1 MITNY
6 KIVCLVQF
14 NKIEFESSAILALS
28 ATVVSYYVEVVL
40 SDSESL
46 SRKSS
51 TGTTRL
57 VSTTVALRAKIALP
71 PLPTLCLACPVASLS
86 LFRLLC

>member
-57 VSTTVALRAKIALP
+57 VSTTVALRAKIALD
-71 PLPTLCLACPVASLS
+71 SNS
-86 LFRLLC
+86 ILLN

>member
-1 MITNY
+1 MRLL
-6 KIVCLVQF
+6 KKLARVSELVHDGIRHWLHSECSRQCV
-14 NKIEFESSAILALS
+14 EGSSAILALS

-57 VSTTVALRAKIALP
+57 VSTTVALRAKIALD
-71 PLPTLCLACPVASLS
+71 SNS
-86 LFRLLC
+86 ILLN

>member
-28 ATVVSYYVEVVL
+28 ATVVSYYVEVVPYVIHA
-40 SDSESL
+40 E
-46 SRKSS
+46 
-51 TGTTRL
+51 
-57 VSTTVALRAKIALP
+57 VSK
-71 PLPTLCLACPVASLS
+71 
-86 LFRLLC
+86 

>member
-28 ATVVSYYVEVVL
+28 ATVVPYYVEVVL

-57 VSTTVALRAKIALP
+57 VSTTVALRAKIALD
-71 PLPTLCLACPVASLS
+71 SNS
-86 LFRLLC
+86 IY